1 MPKNKKPNR
10 KKGIKKTVKRTDD
23 DSPQGTPAEVLNTK
37 TIPKTYGSP
46 KSISSRV
53 SPAMTQRS
61 ARSR

>member
-10 KKGIKKTVKRTDD
+10 KKGVKKSVKRTEDD
-23 DSPQGTPAEVLNTK
+23 QLHGAPAEARDSK
-37 TIPKTYGSP
+37 PIPKTYGSP
-46 KSISSRV
+46 KSIGSRV